1 MRTENIVALLVLVVI
16 AVLVAACMVETYWD
30 CRLVQ
35 HKSERECMP
44 PTGGGG
50 IVGI

>member
-1 MRTENIVALLVLVVI
+1 MRTENIVAVLVLAAI
-16 AVLVAACMVETYWD
+16 AMLVTAYMVETYRD
-30 CRLVQ
+30 CRLVL

-50 IVGI
+50 LRGI